1 MAWEMCILNILFWL
15 GQRQATK
22 DAGTISGLDV
32 LRIIN
37 EPTAAGKIKE
47 IGLKKKKANLY

>member
-1 MAWEMCILNILFWL
+1 MLAWIYVKYFWL

-47 IGLKKKKANLY
+47 IG